1 MVQGIACPILGN
13 VCMDVCM
20 VDVSQLPDNG
30 PKEGDE
36 VVIFGFEL
44 PLRRHAEMADTIS
57 YEILTSIAPRLPR
70 VFEYD

>member
-1 MVQGIACPILGN
+1 
-13 VCMDVCM
+13 M
-20 VDVSQLPDNG
+20 VDVSRLTNHG

-36 VVIFGFEL
+36 VLIFGFEL
-44 PLRRHAEMADTIS
+44 PLRSHAEMAETIS